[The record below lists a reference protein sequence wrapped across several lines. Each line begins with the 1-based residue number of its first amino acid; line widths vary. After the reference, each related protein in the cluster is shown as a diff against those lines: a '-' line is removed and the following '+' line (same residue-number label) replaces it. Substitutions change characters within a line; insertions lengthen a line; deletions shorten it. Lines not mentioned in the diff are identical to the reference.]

1 MVICLLR
8 GANDL
13 HMVQLMPLSSATPS
27 SLAPVK
33 SRMIYLSGAGYI
45 QVVLGKGR

>member
-1 MVICLLR
+1 MVICIER

-13 HMVQLMPLSSATPS
+13 HMVQLMPLPPYHLCSSKIQNVLPFWCQLT
-27 SLAPVK
+27 
-33 SRMIYLSGAGYI
+33 